1 MAGSPEPNGLPPGVV
16 AVGASAGGVEAL
28 TRFASGLP
36 DDLRYAVLVVLHM
49 PANASSVLAKI
60 IDRSGPL
67 PAMNAAAG
75 TPLGPGQIHVAVP
88 NHHLLVTDH
97 QVMLSEGPTENGHRP
112 AINALFRSGSL
123 MTVSEHTYRCRV
135 GHAWTADALLDARD
149 DEIDGALWV
158 ALRSLQEKA
167 KLSRKM
173 AKNFGPGRL
182 SDRYIEVADE
192 AEHALTILGKRLS
205 AATSGTD
212 ERGER

>member
-49 PANASSVLAKI
+49 PANASSVLAK
-60 IDRSGPL
+60 
-67 PAMNAAAG
+67 
-75 TPLGPGQIHVAVP
+75 
-88 NHHLLVTDH
+88 
-97 QVMLSEGPTENGHRP
+97 
-112 AINALFRSGSL
+112 
-123 MTVSEHTYRCRV
+123 
-135 GHAWTADALLDARD
+135 
-149 DEIDGALWV
+149 
-158 ALRSLQEKA
+158 
-167 KLSRKM
+167 
-173 AKNFGPGRL
+173 NFGPGRL